1 MSDLFTQVG
10 ADASQPE
17 AAITTYN
24 FNGSTPVR
32 VVKDESGEPWFVAKD
47 VCDALELG
55 NPSQAVSSLDE
66 EERSLISNEAV
77 RNNGPV
83 VVVDEGGLY
92 TLTLRC
98 RDAVKPG
105 TLAYKFRKWVTH
117 EVLPAIRRD
126 GGYVH
131 AAPDDPPEVIM
142 AKALKVADATMKR
155 QKEQLEAAR
164 ATIAQKDQ
172 QLELAAPKVAFVET
186 FATST
191 TGNILV
197 RDFAGM
203 VSRSLGMRGFG
214 QSALFKWLKDN
225 GYMNLNRYPS
235 QRSNDMKLLDSTEG
249 FHVHH
254 DGTTGVHHCTRITP
268 KGQTY
273 FFGKIKEQYEAHGRW
288 W

>member
-1 MSDLFTQVG
+1 MSDMFTQEVVVG
-10 ADASQPE
+10 IGQPE
-17 AAITTYN
+17 TPQINIFN
-24 FNGSTPVR
+24 FHGTSVR

-47 VCDALELG
+47 VCDALEIRSDTVRVVLEEDEIIEI
-55 NPSQAVSSLDE
+55 NPNTIGIQGGRSPLAVSES
-66 EERSLISNEAV
+66 
-77 RNNGPV
+77 
-83 VVVDEGGLY
+83 GLY
-92 TLTLRC
+92 SLTLRS
-98 RDAVKPG
+98 RKPE
-105 TLAYKFRKWVTH
+105 AKAFKRWVTH

-126 GGYVH
+126 GGYI
-131 AAPDDPPEVIM
+131 AAKPEETLEELSLRTIN
-142 AKALKVADATMKR
+142 ALNAALDR
-155 QKEQLEAAR
+155 QKKQLEEAR
-164 ATIAQKDQ
+164 ATIAQKDEK
-172 QLELAAPKVAFVET
+172 LELAAPKVAFVET

-203 VSRSLGMRGFG
+203 VSKSLGVKGFG
-214 QSALFKWLKDN
+214 QTAMFEWLKDN

-235 QRSNDMKLLDSTEG
+235 QKAKDMKLLESTEG

-273 FFGKIKEQYEAHGRW
+273 FFEKIKAQYDAQGRW

>member
-1 MSDLFTQVG
+1 MSDLFDREDG
-10 ADASQPE
+10 AGVRQPE
-17 AAITTYN
+17 TLKVLTKSEVMGRQFQIYGTVEN
-24 FNGSTPVR
+24 PLFR
-32 VVKDESGEPWFVAKD
+32 AKD
-47 VCDALELG
+47 VAEWLEIQ
-55 NPSQAVSSLDE
+55 NVSQLVKDLDE
-66 EERSLISNEAV
+66 SEKGIFSIYT
-77 RNNGPV
+77 P
-83 VVVDEGGLY
+83 GGVQNVNM
-92 TLTLRC
+92 LTEDGVYEVLMLSRKPI
-98 RDAVKPG
+98 AKQFKKQVKEI
-105 TLAYKFRKWVTH
+105 LH
-117 EVLPAIRRD
+117 EVRTK
-126 GGYVH
+126 GGYIH
-131 AAPDDPPEVIM
+131 AAPEDTPEVIM

-155 QKEQLEAAR
+155 QQEQLAAAR
-164 ATIAQKDQ
+164 ATIAKKDE

-203 VSRSLGMRGFG
+203 VAKSLGVKGFG
-214 QSALFKWLKDN
+214 QTAMFEWLKDN

-235 QRSNDMKLLDSTEG
+235 QRSKDMKLLDSTEG

-273 FFGKIKEQYEAHGRW
+273 FFGKLKAQYEAMGRW